1 GGEYPA
7 NFVLRKP
14 SEYRLAGGGGVGRV
28 GAADGSGVDP
38 DGVAS
43 VALDDLHDAEAL
55 QDREMD
61 SLSGRDV
68 DPIDHRLGPPGQV
81 APLQARLAEMENT
94 RAERVATPARP
105 TRCIALLH
113 QCRKQMVASGNV
125 ELRRA
130 GNIGQ
135 RGLATA
141 FGNDFEQRQRPR
153 HRLHAAV
160 LVTLR
165 RAFLR
170 GILTLGARAHG
181 PAPSMAA

>member
-1 GGEYPA
+1 MRLRGAHLGRRRPERADWGAGVVADHSGDADDVGQEFLAIHGEAVAAPATELFAQRHAVGNSVRRNPLRAIGGEYPA

-81 APLQARLAEMENT
+81 DPLQARLAEMDNT

-105 TRCIALLH
+105 TRCIDLL
-113 QCRKQMVASGNV
+113 
-125 ELRRA
+125 
-130 GNIGQ
+130 
-135 RGLATA
+135 
-141 FGNDFEQRQRPR
+141 P
-153 HRLHAAV
+153 
-160 LVTLR
+160 
-165 RAFLR
+165 
-170 GILTLGARAHG
+170 
-181 PAPSMAA
+181 